1 MRLLLLGSVF
11 IWVLQMSSCTSKTD
25 EQNSDTMAADVDT
38 AYAFA
43 ENWECIPGKQVGV
56 ITSTASEEF
65 LINALG
71 RHDVSPHDT
80 IYGAEG
86 MFSIGTIIY
95 KGTPNEAHI
104 VWKDTLNFKNP
115 EYVEIGFVEPGKE
128 SQVQW
133 YVTNGVKVGT
143 KLTELE
149 QINGKS
155 FNFSGFGWD
164 YGGSVVD
171 WNGGKLMNPDSTSY
185 LAITLAY
192 DYENQTLNPVAD
204 KVMGDKAFSS
214 KDPNA
219 QKLNPFVS
227 HFMISFR

>member
-1 MRLLLLGSVF
+1 MRLLLLGISLSALF
-11 IWVLQMSSCTSKTD
+11 NACTSNTNEQKVDSAALTD
-25 EQNSDTMAADVDT
+25 SNKAIINQ
-38 AYAFA
+38 
-43 ENWECIPGKQVGV
+43 WECIPGERAGV
-56 ITSTASEEF
+56 ITSTSSEQD
-65 LINALG
+65 LIDLLG
-71 RHDVSPHDT
+71 AENISSHDT
-80 IYGAEG
+80 VYGAEG
-86 MFSIGTIIY
+86 MFSIGTILY

-115 EYVEIGFVEPGKE
+115 DYVEVGFAEPGKE
-128 SQVQW
+128 NQVQW

-149 QINGKS
+149 KINGKP

-185 LAITLAY
+185 LAIIMAY
-192 DYENQTLNPVAD
+192 DYENQALNSVAD
-204 KVMGDKAFSS
+204 KVMGDKSFNSN
-214 KDPNA
+214 DPNA

-227 HFMISFR
+227 HFIISFK

>member
-1 MRLLLLGSVF
+1 MRLLLLLVSLFVA
-11 IWVLQMSSCTSKTD
+11 LLNACTSNTN
-25 EQNSDTMAADVDT
+25 EQKVDSTAMADST
-38 AYAFA
+38 QSLIN
-43 ENWECIPGKQVGV
+43 EWECIPGERAGI
-56 ITSTASEEF
+56 ITSTSSEQE
-65 LINALG
+65 LIEKLG
-71 RHDVSPHDT
+71 KEHVSPHDT
-80 IYGAEG
+80 VYGAEG
-86 MFSIGTIIY
+86 MFSIGTILY

-104 VWKDTLNFKNP
+104 IWKDTLNFKNP
-115 EYVEIGFVEPGKE
+115 DYVEVGFVEPGKE

-171 WNGGKLMNPDSTSY
+171 WNGGKLMNADSTSY
-185 LAITLAY
+185 LAIILAY
-192 DYENQTLNPVAD
+192 DYENQALNPVAD
-204 KVMGDKAFSS
+204 KLLGDKSFES

-227 HFMISFR
+227 HFIISFK

>member
-1 MRLLLLGSVF
+1 MRLLLHGILLIALLNACSSNTEERSVADS
-11 IWVLQMSSCTSKTD
+11 IDAAATD
-25 EQNSDTMAADVDT
+25 KLT
-38 AYAFA
+38 
-43 ENWECIPGKQVGV
+43 ENEWECIPGERAGI
-56 ITSTASEEF
+56 ITNTSSEQD
-65 LINALG
+65 LIDKLG
-71 RHDVSPHDT
+71 AANVSSHDT
-80 IYGAEG
+80 VYGAEG
-86 MFSIGTIIY
+86 MFSIGTILY

-115 EYVEIGFVEPGKE
+115 DYVEVGFAEPGKE

-185 LAITLAY
+185 LAIILAY
-192 DYENQTLNPVAD
+192 DYENQALNSVSE
-204 KVMGDKAFSS
+204 KVMGDKSFSS

-227 HFMISFR
+227 HFIISFKN

>member
-1 MRLLLLGSVF
+1 MKLLLLGSLFV
-11 IWVLQMSSCTSKTD
+11 VLLNSCTSKTS
-25 EQNSDTMAADVDT
+25 EQTADSTTIADSSEATVN
-38 AYAFA
+38 
-43 ENWECIPGKQVGV
+43 NWECIPGEKAGI
-56 ITSTASEEF
+56 ITSMSSEQE
-65 LINALG
+65 LIDKLG
-71 RHDVSPHDT
+71 KGNVSAHDT
-80 IYGAEG
+80 VYGAEG
-86 MFSIGTIIY
+86 MFSIGTILY

-115 EYVEIGFVEPGKE
+115 EYVELGFAEPGKE

-149 QINGKS
+149 QINGKP

-171 WNGGKLMNPDSTSY
+171 WNGGKLMNSDSTSY
-185 LAITLAY
+185 LAIILAY
-192 DYENQTLNPVAD
+192 DYENQALNSVAE
-204 KVMGDKAFSS
+204 KVMGDNSFES

-227 HFMISFR
+227 HFIISFK

>member
-1 MRLLLLGSVF
+1 MRVLLLESLLV
-11 IWVLQMSSCTSKTD
+11 VLLNACTSNTN
-25 EQNSDTMAADVDT
+25 EQKADSTALADSGAAVVND
-38 AYAFA
+38 
-43 ENWECIPGKQVGV
+43 WECIPGERAGI
-56 ITSTASEEF
+56 ITSRSSEQE
-65 LINALG
+65 LIDKLG
-71 RHDVSPHDT
+71 EANVSAHDT

-115 EYVEIGFVEPGKE
+115 DYVEVGFIEPGKE
-128 SQVQW
+128 SQVKW

-149 QINGKS
+149 LINGKP

-171 WNGGKLMNPDSTSY
+171 WNGGKLMNSDSTSY
-185 LAITLAY
+185 LSIILAY
-192 DYENQTLNPVAD
+192 DYENQALNSIAE
-204 KVMGDKAFSS
+204 KVMGDKSFES

-219 QKLNPFVS
+219 QMLNPFVS
-227 HFMISFR
+227 HFIISFK

>member
-1 MRLLLLGSVF
+1 MRLLLLGSLF
-11 IWVLQMSSCTSKTD
+11 IGLLNACTSNTSDEKTD
-25 EQNSDTMAADVDT
+25 ST
-38 AYAFA
+38 ALGDGSTAMVN
-43 ENWECIPGKQVGV
+43 EWECIPGERAGNITGTSSEQELIDKLGV
-56 ITSTASEEF
+56 E
-65 LINALG
+65 N
-71 RHDVSPHDT
+71 VSSHDT
-80 IYGAEG
+80 VYGAEG
-86 MFSIGTIIY
+86 IFSIGTIIY

-115 EYVEIGFVEPGKE
+115 EYVEVGFAEPGKE

-149 QINGKS
+149 QINGKP

-171 WNGGKLMNPDSTSY
+171 WNGGKLINSDSTSY
-185 LAITLAY
+185 LSIILAY
-192 DYENQTLNPVAD
+192 DYENQALSPVAE
-204 KVMGDKAFSS
+204 KVMGDKSFES

-227 HFMISFR
+227 HFIISFREK

>member
-1 MRLLLLGSVF
+1 MRLLLLGSLL
-11 IWVLQMSSCTSKTD
+11 IVLLNACTSNTKEQATD
-25 EQNSDTMAADVDT
+25 STVLADSST
-38 AYAFA
+38 AIIN
-43 ENWECIPGKQVGV
+43 EWECIPGEKAGI
-56 ITSTASEEF
+56 ITSTSSEQD
-65 LINALG
+65 LINRLG
-71 RHDVSPHDT
+71 AENVSSHDT
-80 IYGAEG
+80 VYGAEG
-86 MFSIGTIIY
+86 MFSIGTILY
-95 KGTPNEAHI
+95 KGTSNEAHI

-115 EYVEIGFVEPGKE
+115 EYVEVGFAEPGKE
-128 SQVQW
+128 NQVQW

-185 LAITLAY
+185 LAIILAY
-192 DYENQTLNPVAD
+192 DYENQALNSVAE
-204 KVMGDKAFSS
+204 KVLGDKSFSS

-227 HFMISFR
+227 HFIISFR

>member
-1 MRLLLLGSVF
+1 MRLLLLGSIF
-11 IWVLQMSSCTSKTD
+11 ILLLNACTSNTN
-25 EQNSDTMAADVDT
+25 EQKADST
-38 AYAFA
+38 ALADSNKA
-43 ENWECIPGKQVGV
+43 IVNDWECIPGEKAGI
-56 ITSTASEEF
+56 ITSTSSEQE
-65 LINALG
+65 LIAKLG
-71 RHDVSPHDT
+71 KANVSVHDT
-80 IYGAEG
+80 VYGAEG

-115 EYVEIGFVEPGKE
+115 DYVEVGIIEPGQENK
-128 SQVQW
+128 VQW
-133 YVTNGVKVGT
+133 YTTNGVKVGT

-149 QINGKS
+149 QINGKP

-164 YGGSVVD
+164 YGGSIVD
-171 WNGGKLMNPDSTSY
+171 WNGGNLMNTDSTSY
-185 LAITLAY
+185 LSIILAY
-192 DYENQTLNPVAD
+192 DYENQALNSVSE

-227 HFMISFR
+227 RLIISFK

>member
-1 MRLLLLGSVF
+1 MRLLLLGSLFV
-11 IWVLQMSSCTSKTD
+11 VSLQISSCTSKNTS
-25 EQNSDTMAADVDT
+25 QNPDSTSVDT
-38 AYAFA
+38 AYAYA

-56 ITSTASEEF
+56 ITSTASEQF

-115 EYVEIGFVEPGKE
+115 EYVEVGFAEPGKE
-128 SQVQW
+128 SEVRW
-133 YVTNGVKVGT
+133 HVTNGVKVGT

-149 QINGKS
+149 QINGKP

-171 WNGGKLMNPDSTSY
+171 WNGGKLINSDSTSY
-185 LAITLAY
+185 LSIILAY
-192 DYENQTLNPVAD
+192 DYENQALSPVAE
-204 KVMGDKAFSS
+204 KVMGDKSFES

-227 HFMISFR
+227 HFIISFREK